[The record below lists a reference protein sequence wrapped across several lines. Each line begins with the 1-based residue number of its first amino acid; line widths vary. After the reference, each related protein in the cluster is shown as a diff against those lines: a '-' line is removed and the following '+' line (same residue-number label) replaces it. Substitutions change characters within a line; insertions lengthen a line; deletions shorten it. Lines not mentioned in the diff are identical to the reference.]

1 MKRKLIAATLA
12 ASLASAATAP
22 AYAVVV
28 VAPPPPPP
36 VHHVPHTGP
45 WIVGGIVCAAL
56 GPILT
61 TLIVN
66 RQLTADEAV
75 MSMLF
80 CFPPG
85 LYGAILQSQGKSKKR

>member
-1 MKRKLIAATLA
+1 MKRTLIAATLA
-12 ASLASAATAP
+12 ASLASPATAP

-28 VAPPPPPP
+28 VAPPPPP

>member
-1 MKRKLIAATLA
+1 MKRTLIAATLA

-28 VAPPPPPP
+28 VAPPPPP